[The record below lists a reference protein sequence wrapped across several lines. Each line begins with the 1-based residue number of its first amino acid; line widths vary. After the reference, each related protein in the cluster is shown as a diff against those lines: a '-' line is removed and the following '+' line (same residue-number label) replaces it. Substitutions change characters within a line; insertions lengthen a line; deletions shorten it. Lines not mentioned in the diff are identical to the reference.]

1 VVLKVALMN
10 QWDECITKLY
20 HNDRRHHHTQTLS
33 SFFLHVLCLRL
44 EMKLVLDNEY
54 TVENTDE
61 KRFLYSLSAVRDL
74 PLPNIQEVETLYQ
87 KYLGQKVRMDTGSF
101 YTPDNVAAFMVRESL
116 RTHFLHH
123 VSKRTFPYFPLD
135 NTRIQSAENSKASI
149 PDDVHTELID
159 WFSSLYVLDLSC
171 GSGVFLRHALVALV
185 NLGIFIFSANG
196 NHRNFK
202 DLVRECAEDKLTG
215 VEFQPDTRLLAEI
228 LLKLQ
233 IKEIGRDHFGSD
245 YNEELMSLAGIQLDI
260 LCENAL
266 WWNDQDK
273 DAASA
278 MKYTLILG
286 NPPYIGEKGNTNLFN
301 QAKDSLLGKKYYE
314 KNMDFSYYFL
324 HKGLNLLATE
334 GVLCY
339 VTTSYF
345 ATADGAKK
353 LRKRLQEQVMF
364 HWLVYPES
372 VTLFP
377 NAKGQHNL
385 IYCLSRKENQ
395 FITTPVLLHQV
406 DSMTRDKF
414 IESLP
419 ALKSSMC
426 TDDHRVTVFE
436 DSSQLF
442 DQRGQ
447 LLIRSPVKVSHIL
460 EKINRLSMYQLQ
472 DVCTINQG
480 VVSGADKMT
489 KHHEKIVN
497 FYEAGRGIF
506 VLNEQEKEGLVEHEP
521 ALEKFLKPF
530 YKNSQITPYFVSEYT
545 NQWLLYLTDENMP
558 TIDWSE
564 SLSRHLMPFK
574 AILSRRREVQ
584 KGIRKWHSLHWPRN
598 EVIFE
603 KEKMVA
609 PQRSVLNIFGYTAEP
624 WFASADVYY
633 IQRRDT
639 CFYSIEYLLL
649 WLNSALCY
657 AWLSYY
663 GKMKGKDLELYA
675 TPLKQIPIPAPPSNQ
690 AEKWMQI
697 QHQKITSEQRNVDVL
712 LDLVREVDHQFFKWL
727 DIDPGKCSELLTHID
742 VLRKRMMNKRDKQ
755 P

>member
-1 VVLKVALMN
+1 VTLMD
-10 QWDECITKLY
+10 QWDECITEFY
-20 HNDRRHHHTQTLS
+20 HNVHHQQTQTLS

-44 EMKLVLDNEY
+44 GNKSVLE
-54 TVENTDE
+54 DE
-61 KRFLYSLSAVRDL
+61 LSAVDVL
-74 PLPNIQEVETLYQ
+74 PLLEIQEVETLYQ
-87 KYLGQKVRMDTGSF
+87 KYLGRKVRMDTGSF
-101 YTPDNVAAFMVRESL
+101 YTPNKVAAFMVKESF

-123 VSKRTFPYFPLD
+123 VSKRALPYFPLE
-135 NTRIQSAENSKASI
+135 NTRIQSAENSKASV
-149 PDDVHTELID
+149 PEDVHTELID
-159 WFSSLYVLDLSC
+159 WFSSLHVLDLSC

-185 NLGIFIFSANG
+185 NTGIFIFNANG
-196 NHRNFK
+196 NHRNLK
-202 DLVRECAEDKLTG
+202 DLMKECVEDKLTG
-215 VEFQPDTRLLAEI
+215 IEFQPDTQLLAEI

-233 IKEIGRDHFGSD
+233 IQEIGRDHFGSD
-245 YNEELMSLAGIQLDI
+245 YNEESMRLAGIQPDI
-260 LCENAL
+260 RCENAL

-273 DAASA
+273 DAASVT
-278 MKYTLILG
+278 KYTLILG

-301 QAKDSLLGKKYYE
+301 QAKDSMVGKKYYE

-324 HKGLNLLATE
+324 HKGLNLLAMD

-345 ATADGAKK
+345 ATADGAKI

-385 IYCLSRKENQ
+385 IYCLSCKKSQ
-395 FITTPVLLHQV
+395 FMTTPVLLHQV
-406 DSMTRDKF
+406 EPMTRDKF
-414 IESLP
+414 IGSLS
-419 ALKSSMC
+419 ALQPSAG
-426 TDDHRVTVFE
+426 TDDLRVTIFD

-447 LLIRSPVKVSHIL
+447 LLIRSPGQVSHIL
-460 EKINRLSMYQLQ
+460 EKICGLSMYQLQ

-489 KHHEKIVN
+489 KQHEKAVN
-497 FYEAGRGIF
+497 FYEVGRGIF
-506 VLNEQEKEGLVEHEP
+506 VLSEQEKEGLVEHEP

-530 YKNSQITPYFVSEYT
+530 YKNSQITPYFVAAHT

-558 TIDWSE
+558 SIDWSE
-564 SLSRHLMPFK
+564 PLSCHLMPFK

-584 KGIRKWHSLHWPRN
+584 HGVRKWHSLHWPRN
-598 EVIFE
+598 AAIFE

-609 PQRSVLNIFGYTAEP
+609 PQRSALNIFGYTAEP
-624 WFASADVYY
+624 WYASADVYF

-675 TPLKQIPIPAPPSNQ
+675 TPLKQIPIPAPPSDQ

-697 QHQKITSEQRNVDVL
+697 QHQKITKAQGNADVL
-712 LDLVREVDHQFFKWL
+712 LDLVREVDYEFFKWF
-727 DIDPGKCSELLTHID
+727 DIDPRQCSELLTHIEG
-742 VLRKRMMNKRDKQ
+742 LRKKMINKKQ
-755 P
+755 